1 MTYTTIS
8 ILWRTPKRLDSIEA
22 LNKQLVCKQLALY
35 RYQTTTV
42 TTRAASPRSG
52 ISTVHNMLVTSSDG
66 LGDGRVTQNAELR
79 ANISKLKVDGSK
91 LQLPHSQYVSMTLVL
106 MKGVLHGLVK
116 SIKEIEHHSRS
127 FKRAIGSRQPSL
139 AITRLS
145 GSPGDARETVSLP
158 KQLRWK
164 GGEFKRRGKGLR
176 PKAEESTETIEQMKE
191 HMDQKDGELVLLQKK
206 MEHLDRSDQLLE
218 AGVSF
223 WIDKDARSCCPGTFS
238 STATPIHGG
247 SGSKRE
253 QDG

>member
-1 MTYTTIS
+1 MGES
-8 ILWRTPKRLDSIEA
+8 LRTRNLGPTS
-22 LNKQLVCKQLALY
+22 
-35 RYQTTTV
+35 
-42 TTRAASPRSG
+42 RS
-52 ISTVHNMLVTSSDG
+52 
-66 LGDGRVTQNAELR
+66 
-79 ANISKLKVDGSK
+79 SKLTAPSYSCRI
-91 LQLPHSQYVSMTLVL
+91 HS
-106 MKGVLHGLVK
+106 LVK

-247 SGSKRE
+247 SGSVRLKPIKMTPL
-253 QDG
+253 DSY